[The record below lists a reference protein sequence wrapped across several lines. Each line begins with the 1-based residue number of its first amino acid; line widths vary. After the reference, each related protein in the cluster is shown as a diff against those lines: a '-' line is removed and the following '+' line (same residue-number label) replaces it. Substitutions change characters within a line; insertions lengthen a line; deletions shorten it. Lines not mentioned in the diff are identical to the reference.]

1 MAGVI
6 DMILA
11 GHQRIRRLL
20 AALREAGHRGWSQQR
35 HEHFPAGPWR
45 RLLLA
50 RPEPAIPGGQLPTP
64 GEPQHAGRH

>member
-20 AALREAGHRGWSQQR
+20 AARGRPPGWSLQR

-50 RPEPAIPGGQLPTP
+50 RPEPAIPGGQLLTP
-64 GEPQHAGRH
+64 DKPQHAGRH